1 MRGTTSTEQLKFMN
15 NDREAGMLSYLTK
28 GKAAEGT
35 FKAKPED
42 FIVEEIPV
50 QIPRNDTGKYLI
62 IKVRLRNWETNRFVT
77 YISRMLQIN
86 DKRITFAG
94 TKDRNGITTQYFC
107 LNYQGY
113 PNLENIRDAE
123 VIETFRS
130 DRMLSLGDLTGNRFY
145 INTSRLTEESRVR
158 ELNDEMNHLG
168 GFPNFFGYQRF
179 GSKRPITHLVGK
191 EILKGDFKQAAMEY
205 LCDPKFDTEPFRI
218 DLLKTGDFERALKD
232 FPKHLNY
239 EHLLI
244 QHVFETGEFEGA
256 MEKLPRTL
264 QMMFIHAYQSYLFN
278 LILSKRMQEDHNLT
292 EPHSGDYFVEVD
304 QYFNPVSEPMK
315 VNELNSQIIRKK
327 IIEDRVRITL
337 PLIGYNTDDS
347 VIKQDGIRDIM
358 ENEGID
364 KTAFRVRN
372 HKNMGSS
379 GSQRII
385 SAKPNDF
392 SFLDGMFTFNLGKG
406 IYATSYLR
414 EILKENMSNI

>member
-1 MRGTTSTEQLKFMN
+1 MN
-15 NDREAGMLSYLTK
+15 NDVEAGMLSYLTK
-28 GKAAEGT
+28 GKAAGGT

-50 QIPRNDTGKYLI
+50 QITRKDTGKYLI
-62 IKVRLRNWETNRFVT
+62 IKIRLRNWETNRFVT
-77 YISRMLQIN
+77 YLSKFLKIS

-107 LNYQGY
+107 LNYQGN
-113 PNLENIRDAE
+113 PDLENIMDTE

-130 DRMLSLGDLTGNRFY
+130 DRMLSLGDLIGNRFY
-145 INTSRLTEESRVR
+145 IYTSSLTDESIVK
-158 ELNDEMNHLG
+158 ELNDEMNQLG

-179 GSKRPITHLVGK
+179 GTKRPITHRVGK
-191 EILKGDFKQAAMEY
+191 EILKGDFRQAVMEY
-205 LCDPKFDTEPFRI
+205 LCDPKFDTEPFRL
-218 DLLKTGDFERALKD
+218 DLLQTGDFKSALKT
-232 FPKHLNY
+232 FPKQLNY
-239 EHLLI
+239 ERILI
-244 QHVFETGEFEGA
+244 QHVAENGDFEGA

-278 LILSKRMQEDHNLT
+278 LILSYRINEDHGLT
-292 EPHSGDYFVEVD
+292 EPHKGDYFVEID
-304 QYFNPVSEPMK
+304 QYFNPVSVPMK
-315 VNELNSQIIRKK
+315 VNELNLQMVKNK

-337 PLIGYNTDDS
+337 PLIGYNTDNS
-347 VIKQDGIRDIM
+347 IIQQDGIRDII

-364 KTAFRVRN
+364 RSAFRIRN
-372 HKNMGSS
+372 HKSMGSS

-392 SFLDGMFTFNLGKG
+392 NFSDGRFTFNLGKG

-414 EILKENMSNI
+414 EILKENMENI

>member
-1 MRGTTSTEQLKFMN
+1 
-15 NDREAGMLSYLTK
+15 
-28 GKAAEGT
+28 
-35 FKAKPED
+35 
-42 FIVEEIPV
+42 
-50 QIPRNDTGKYLI
+50 
-62 IKVRLRNWETNRFVT
+62 
-77 YISRMLQIN
+77 
-86 DKRITFAG
+86 
-94 TKDRNGITTQYFC
+94 
-107 LNYQGY
+107 
-113 PNLENIRDAE
+113 
-123 VIETFRS
+123 
-130 DRMLSLGDLTGNRFY
+130 
-145 INTSRLTEESRVR
+145 
-158 ELNDEMNHLG
+158 
-168 GFPNFFGYQRF
+168 
-179 GSKRPITHLVGK
+179 
-191 EILKGDFKQAAMEY
+191 MEY